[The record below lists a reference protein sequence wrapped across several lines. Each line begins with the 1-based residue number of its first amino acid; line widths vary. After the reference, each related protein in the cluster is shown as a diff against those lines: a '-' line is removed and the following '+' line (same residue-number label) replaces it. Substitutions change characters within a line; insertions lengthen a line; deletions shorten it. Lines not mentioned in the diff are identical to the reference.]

1 MKRGLIT
8 AIAAAVLMASLS
20 GCLPSDRSG
29 EPTSATTTEKGE
41 AVESELTWQEAKAR
55 TLSMQ
60 LEIARLIPENKV
72 VKINDKKTGTLL
84 SCSKTDHNWNGSTT
98 VTLVEGV
105 DEESVV
111 RAIETHY
118 KESRFNIKTGPD
130 VVGDYRVQLRSPDTA
145 ENYIIG
151 KDGPGEVRIA
161 SGSACFTLPEG
172 VYPGGDF

>member
-1 MKRGLIT
+1 MKRVRLT
-8 AIAAAVLMASLS
+8 AIVTVLLMASLS
-20 GCLPSDRSG
+20 GCMPSDG
-29 EPTSATTTEKGE
+29 TGGLTSATTTEKGE
-41 AVESELTWQEAKAR
+41 AVESEFTWQEAKAR

-84 SCSKTDHNWNGSTT
+84 GCSKTHHNWNGSTT
-98 VTLVEGV
+98 VTLAVGVE
-105 DEESVV
+105 EESIVK
-111 RAIETHY
+111 AIEAHY
-118 KESRFNIKTGPD
+118 KDSRFIIKTGPD
-130 VVGDYRVQLRSPDTA
+130 IVGDYRVQLRSPDTS
-145 ENYIIG
+145 ENYIIV

>member
-1 MKRGLIT
+1 MKRSRYLATVLILLLGVT
-8 AIAAAVLMASLS
+8 
-20 GCLPSDRSG
+20 GCATGAHG
-29 EPTSATTTEKGE
+29 EAPTSTTATEKGE
-41 AVESELTWQEAKAR
+41 TVDNEFTWQEAKAR

-84 SCSKTDHNWNGSTT
+84 RCSETHHNWNGSTT
-98 VTLVEGV
+98 VTLAEGV

-111 RAIETHY
+111 KAIEAHY
-118 KESRFNIKTGPD
+118 KDSRFNIKTSTSVTGN
-130 VVGDYRVQLRSPDTA
+130 YRIQLRSPDTA
-145 ENYIIG
+145 ENYIIV

-161 SGSACFTLPEG
+161 SGSACFKLPKG